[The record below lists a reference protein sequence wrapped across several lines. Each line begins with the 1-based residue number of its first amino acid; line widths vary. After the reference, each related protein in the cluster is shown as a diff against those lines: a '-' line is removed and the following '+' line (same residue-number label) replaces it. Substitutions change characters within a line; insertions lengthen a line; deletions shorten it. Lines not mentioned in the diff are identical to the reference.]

1 MIWPLLATM
10 KWLGVFLI
18 PLDSIS
24 VQVTSNIEFA
34 CTHLYT
40 WLEVCTMSPGRAKI
54 QTAWSG
60 EKGCFPL
67 CHASC
72 SESNGNTR
80 NLNKIFRSNW
90 ANQDE
95 CLLTFFIPFPNSLR
109 TWREV
114 GQWTSLSQWNGKSQ
128 SKWCNWSKWTISRG
142 GPKYAGLNETK
153 LTFPL
158 NFWLKYPVS
167 LAYWKAPERTNYQL
181 YLPEALRFMIVKFVL
196 FIVFMPDWYWSSEL
210 SPCWTTQRWRKV
222 SY

>member
-1 MIWPLLATM
+1 MIWPLPATM

-18 PLDSIS
+18 PLVSTS
-24 VQVTSNIEFA
+24 VQCRVTSNIEFA

-40 WLEVCTMSPGRAKI
+40 WLEVRTVKVKK
-54 QTAWSG
+54 TAQYPQAGLKPRRLIWRQGVLS
-60 EKGCFPL
+60 L

-95 CLLTFFIPFPNSLR
+95 CLLTFLIPFPNSLR

-128 SKWCNWSKWTISRG
+128 SKWCNWSKWTISIG
-142 GPKYAGLNETK
+142 GLKYSGLNETR

-158 NFWLKYPVS
+158 DFWPKYLVS
-167 LAYWKAPERTNYQL
+167 L
-181 YLPEALRFMIVKFVL
+181 
-196 FIVFMPDWYWSSEL
+196 S
-210 SPCWTTQRWRKV
+210 
-222 SY
+222 